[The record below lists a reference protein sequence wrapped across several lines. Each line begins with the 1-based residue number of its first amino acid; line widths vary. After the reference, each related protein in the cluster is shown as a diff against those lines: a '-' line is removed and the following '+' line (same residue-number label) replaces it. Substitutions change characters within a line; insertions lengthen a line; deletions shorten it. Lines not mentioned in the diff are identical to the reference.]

1 MITTVYLIRH
11 GKTVGGEE
19 KRYKGHIDVPLSEEG
34 IGQVERLAKHIV
46 ERNEQGSRWQKMKTD
61 VSTNRDDGNCTLNT
75 IYSSDLIRAV
85 KSAEI
90 IGEPFGLEPVI
101 IHQFR
106 ERSFGLWE
114 GMSFSEI
121 RRQYPGEFNAW
132 AVDPVKFSP
141 TGGESTEAVRDRVI
155 PAFYEVLRKHP
166 DGEIAIVSHGGIT
179 RIILC
184 EVLGIPLQNIFRVEQ
199 NFGCLNIIEFYDDV
213 PVVRVMNYMV

>member
-1 MITTVYLIRH
+1 
-11 GKTVGGEE
+11 
-19 KRYKGHIDVPLSEEG
+19 
-34 IGQVERLAKHIV
+34 
-46 ERNEQGSRWQKMKTD
+46 
-61 VSTNRDDGNCTLNT
+61 
-75 IYSSDLIRAV
+75 
-85 KSAEI
+85 
-90 IGEPFGLEPVI
+90 
-101 IHQFR
+101 
-106 ERSFGLWE
+106 
-114 GMSFSEI
+114 MSFSEI